1 MQGFLREYSPD
12 NLSTFDV
19 ARMICDLY
27 MSQEKYDKAE
37 DIFQRNL
44 KRCEEV
50 LGPEH
55 LITLYTKVYRGKLL
69 WIQRK
74 HVEAK
79 ETLH

>member
-1 MQGFLREYSPD
+1 
-12 NLSTFDV
+12 
-19 ARMICDLY
+19 